1 MITIYDSEVI
11 EEIIDILSQHAYTEE
26 EFKEMFSKN
35 EPSPEDAFAYDHAY
49 VIHLLKTKALK
60 IS

>member
-1 MITIYDSEVI
+1 MVTYESAVI
-11 EEIIDILSQHAYTEE
+11 DEIIEILSEHAYTEE

-35 EPSPEDAFAYDHAY
+35 EPSPEDAIAYDHAY